1 MRLPVRR
8 HKPVISTRIA
18 FLLMF
23 TVFYWGFNFLTR
35 KTSLQLNQAVTNLA
49 AGIVAGAVAHVT
61 FAKIL
66 GPLLFGRAFCGWA
79 CWNAGIFEVLPAGEV
94 KKRLPEIFYVI
105 KYPMLMVA
113 LLVPVILTWRGDS
126 YQTETFQLK
135 SLLIINIAIYAI
147 GIVLAW
153 VLGDRRAFCKYL
165 CPSAALMT
173 ITAPMSVLKIEK
185 NHLQCSKCH
194 RCEEVCPMD
203 IPVLKYI
210 SNNLRVAHPE
220 CILCAECVRY
230 CPRHCLTVG
239 TGRKSDTTPQY
250 GRSY

>member
-1 MRLPVRR
+1 MPVRR
-8 HKPVISTRIA
+8 QKPVISTRIA

-23 TVFYWGFNFLTR
+23 TLFYWGFHFLAR
-35 KTSLQLNQAVTNLA
+35 RTSFQLNQAVVNLA
-49 AGIVAGAVAHVT
+49 VGIFAGAVTHVAL
-61 FAKIL
+61 AKIF

-79 CWNAGIFEVLPAGEV
+79 CWNAGVFEILPAGEV
-94 KKRLPEIFYVI
+94 KKRLPEKCYVI
-105 KYPMLMVA
+105 KYPILMLAV
-113 LLVPVILTWRGDS
+113 LVPMILAWQGGD
-126 YQTETFQLK
+126 YQGGTFQFK
-135 SLLIINIAIYAI
+135 SLIIINMAIYVI
-147 GIVLAW
+147 GIFAAW
-153 VLGDRRAFCKYL
+153 KMGDRRAFCKYL

-173 ITAPMSVLKIEK
+173 ITSPMSVLKIEK
-185 NHLQCSKCH
+185 NHLKCSHCH

-210 SNNLRVAHPE
+210 SNNQRVAHPE
-220 CILCAECVRY
+220 CILCVECIRH